1 MHIHQ
6 TQHYPAPNRIQ
17 PGRLGGHPRAVKV
30 KVTQRAR
37 VEQKTTTAA
46 QTVLRGLKISMVEH
60 MTTTAVQTILKN
72 SMVEQM
78 TPTEL

>member
-1 MHIHQ
+1 M
-6 TQHYPAPNRIQ
+6 
-17 PGRLGGHPRAVKV
+17 
-30 KVTQRAR
+30 
-37 VEQKTTTAA
+37 EQKTTTAA

-78 TPTEL
+78 TSTEL